1 MKITFHGAAGGVTGS
16 KHLIEAGGKRV
27 LLDCGMFQ
35 GRRSEALELNW
46 GMSEDLS
53 DVDAVV
59 LSHAHLD
66 HCGLLPLLVN
76 RGYKGPIFT
85 TPTTRDISELILKDS
100 ASIQENDRRWLEK
113 EKIPLAHP
121 AEPLYESDDIPATM
135 AKFREVSYASMSG
148 NKWTTLL
155 PGVRL
160 KLYNAGHILGSAWV
174 MLEFDGESGPE
185 RVAFSGDVGRFHTPL
200 LKDPEYSDEE
210 APVLLME
217 STYGNR
223 EHKPR
228 ELAYVKLRDAIRRVT
243 DRRGKIVIP
252 AFALGRTQELIY
264 VLHRMHDQGSIPD
277 IPIYVDSPLGINMTA
292 VYRAH
297 RDEYDLESKKDFP
310 TPGDYPLVDEKIRY
324 TRTVR
329 ESMQLNDKPGPYIV
343 IASSGMMEG
352 GRIRHHLRH
361 TISDEKNL
369 IMVIGYQA
377 EHTLGRRLV
386 EREPQVRMFNDW
398 YDVRAE
404 VITINEFSAHA
415 DAKELHAFADRIAG
429 LKKVFLVHGEHDQAV
444 ALRDKLLYDNDHLDV
459 TIPQQGESVLL

>member
-16 KHLIEAGGKRV
+16 KHLIEAGGKKI

-35 GRRSEALELNW
+35 GRRKEALELNW
-46 GMSEDLS
+46 GMSSELS
-53 DVDAVV
+53 HVDAVV

-85 TPTTRDISELILKDS
+85 TDATRDITEYILKDS
-100 ASIQENDRRWLEK
+100 ASIQEHDFRWLQK
-113 EKIPLAHP
+113 ENIALTQP

-135 AKFREVSYASMSG
+135 SRFKEVPFATKSNG
-148 NKWTTLL
+148 WQTLI

-160 KLYNAGHILGSAWV
+160 KFYQAGHILGSAWM
-174 MLEFDGESGPE
+174 MLEFDGEAGPE
-185 RVAFSGDVGRFHTPL
+185 RLAFSGDLGRFHTPL

-210 APVLLME
+210 CPVLLLE

-228 ELAYVKLRDAIRRVT
+228 EIAYEKLRQAIIRAT
-243 DRRGKIVIP
+243 DRRGKVVIP

-264 VLHRMHDQGSIPD
+264 VLHQMHDSGSLPD
-277 IPIYVDSPLGINMTA
+277 IPIYIDSPLGINMTD
-292 VYRAH
+292 VYREH
-297 RDEYDLESKKDFP
+297 KDQYDTQSRKDFP
-310 TPGDYPLVDEKIRY
+310 DPDVPPLRDERIRY
-324 TRTVR
+324 TRTVH
-329 ESMQLNDKPGPYIV
+329 ESMMLNDKSGPFVV

-361 TISDEKNL
+361 AISDEKNIIL
-369 IMVIGYQA
+369 IIGFQA
-377 EHTLGRRLV
+377 EYTLGRRLV
-386 EREPQVRMFNDW
+386 DREPQVRLFNEW

-404 VITINEFSAHA
+404 VVTLNEFSAHA
-415 DAKELHAFADRIAG
+415 DAKELRAFAGNLAG
-429 LKKVFLVHGEHDQAV
+429 LKKVFLVHGEHEQSA
-444 ALRDKLLYDNDHLDV
+444 ALRDRLLHGSDHLEI
-459 TIPQQGESVLL
+459 TIPQRGDSAML